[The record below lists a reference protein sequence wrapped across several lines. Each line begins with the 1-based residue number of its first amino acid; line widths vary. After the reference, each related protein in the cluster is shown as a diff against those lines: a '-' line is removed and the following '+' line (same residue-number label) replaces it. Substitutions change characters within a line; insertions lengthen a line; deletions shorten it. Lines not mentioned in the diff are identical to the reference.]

1 MRTIGYL
8 RVSSLSQDIEKNK
21 AEILSF
27 ANDKK
32 LVPIEWRAETVSG
45 TVDWRKREIGR
56 VLEELKAGDTI
67 ITPEISRLARS
78 MKAVIEIVE
87 AARLKEINIHALKG
101 GWSLNGNL
109 ENNKVVLYMLAMFG
123 EIERDLISRR
133 TSEALRAR
141 KQAGVK
147 LGRPKGP
154 GKSKLDQ
161 FKPEIEALLNNCSTK
176 AFIAR
181 RYGVSEATLYNW
193 LGKNHIDATPRV
205 ERVMA

>member
-1 MRTIGYL
+1 
-8 RVSSLSQDIEKNK
+8 VSCSSQDLEKNK

-27 ANDKK
+27 ANGRK
-32 LVPIEWRAETVSG
+32 LVPVEWRTETISG
-45 TVDWRKREIGR
+45 TVDWRKREIGK
-56 VLEELKAGDTI
+56 VLAELKAGDTI
-67 ITPEISRLARS
+67 ITSEISRLARS

-87 AARLKEINIHALKG
+87 TAKLKEVNIHALKG

-123 EIERDLISRR
+123 EIERDLISQR
-133 TSEALRAR
+133 TAEALRAR

-161 FKPEIEALLNNCSTK
+161 FKSEIEALLKNGSTK
-176 AFIAR
+176 AFVAR
-181 RYGVSEATLYNW
+181 RYGVSEAALFNW
-193 LGKNHIDATPRV
+193 LAKNSIDATPRF
-205 ERVMA
+205 ERVTA

>member
-8 RVSSLSQDIEKNK
+8 RVSCSSQDLEKNK

-27 ANDKK
+27 ANGRK
-32 LVPIEWRAETVSG
+32 LVPVEWRTETISG

-56 VLEELKAGDTI
+56 VLAELKPGDTI
-67 ITPEISRLARS
+67 ITSEISRLARS
-78 MKAVIEIVE
+78 MKGVIEIVE
-87 AARLKEINIHALKG
+87 AAKLKELNLHSIKG
-101 GWSLNGNL
+101 NWSLNGNM
-109 ENNKVVLYMLAMFG
+109 ESKVVLYMLALFG

-133 TSEALRAR
+133 TAEALRAR

-161 FKPEIEALLNNCSTK
+161 FKPEIEALLKNGSAK
-176 AFIAR
+176 AFVAR

-193 LGKNHIDATPRV
+193 LAKNQIDAAPRI
-205 ERVMA
+205 ERVTA